1 MVVHCVEVAFVPLFA
16 GVPGGLPIRTQ
27 DRSVLA
33 QDPVDPFSLPLQPR
47 QLLDGVPDSQMNV
60 LAPLKAKPTISDETR
75 LKKGGVLWFQIVEVQ
90 DASLVVEPS
99 AAFLLRL
106 GC

>member
-1 MVVHCVEVAFVPLFA
+1 
-16 GVPGGLPIRTQ
+16 
-27 DRSVLA
+27 
-33 QDPVDPFSLPLQPR
+33 
-47 QLLDGVPDSQMNV
+47 MNV